1 MYADKKWR
9 NHLKRLW
16 DEISLL
22 ALVLSLTLSSS
33 DLPSSLELGPLIN
46 LFFLLL
52 GQYSVSVELQ
62 TVISGHWINV
72 DLTRLNK
79 IWNSQWVSIC
89 PRRNHLTY
97 ICWIVKGWQNAL
109 ILEMHTHTRTMFY
122 TSSVAVCRS
131 LLIVLD
137 AALAFFRW
145 CTLQRK
151 RKMDLEQKKRF
162 MLYSSLLY
170 PPLSD
175 TIFLQCNRDR
185 SIFWVFD
192 TVPLQYDMISL
203 DSVTIFF

>member
-72 DLTRLNK
+72 DLTRLKKFKLSMGFHLSKEKSSNLYML
-79 IWNSQWVSIC
+79 NS
-89 PRRNHLTY
+89 
-97 ICWIVKGWQNAL
+97 KGWQNAP
-109 ILEMHTHTRTMFY
+109 ILNCRNAHTHTRTMFH

-131 LLIVLD
+131 LLIELD
-137 AALAFFRW
+137 AVLALFSLMYSEKKKKGQG
-145 CTLQRK
+145 THSH
-151 RKMDLEQKKRF
+151 DL
-162 MLYSSLLY
+162 
-170 PPLSD
+170 P
-175 TIFLQCNRDR
+175 
-185 SIFWVFD
+185 VA
-192 TVPLQYDMISL
+192 
-203 DSVTIFF
+203 